1 MVASTMIGIDIGEDH
16 VHVVKLR
23 RTGRGLSLLGMA
35 SFPTPDGAITGA
47 SIANPRLLADAL
59 RQAMKAY
66 EIGGGIAVAGLPGR
80 AAASRVLDLPVMSRE
95 ELTSVIAGEMEH
107 YRVIPANQ
115 GTFDFV
121 PLGDASEES
130 RRQKVLVMAADAR
143 IVEGYRD
150 TLRLAGLQMAAL
162 EPTALAAARAA
173 FPSLPRDGVAFI
185 TVGARSSEL
194 AVFHGGTLRYLRQ
207 LDVGA
212 ADLKAGRVA
221 VAVEA
226 GEGERREEES
236 RPAIP
241 VLAAPSG
248 AADSFAFEIQ
258 RSIDFYHRE
267 APAAARVER
276 VVLCADMDQLPEL
289 DRRLEETLGLPVS
302 LCEPFNGISYSDR
315 RFNPASLSR
324 LGPGCSAAVGLALRG
339 LEEAPPAD
347 GEEGPQAPRI
357 DLASAGP
364 EAKLARAA
372 PRWLTRGLVAS
383 VALVLVVLTGWI
395 SLHRSLARRQAEL
408 AAARSELAAVSQ
420 EEQER
425 ISAARRAEEARR
437 IVQLHGLPWSD
448 ILLHVS
454 ASMPDQVWLT
464 SVRVESGNT
473 LRLEG
478 YALSASSVAT
488 LMESFA
494 RSPLFSGPQ
503 MSSIVKQTVGPS
515 TVVKYEVKVGVTPP
529 VPPTPAAATA
539 TGQPL
544 PAAAGAAAPAVTEA
558 GSAP

>member
-1 MVASTMIGIDIGEDH
+1 MAASAMIGIDIGEDH
-16 VHVVKLR
+16 IHVVKLR
-23 RTGRGLSLLGMA
+23 RTARGLSLLGMA

-47 SIANPRLLADAL
+47 SITNPRLLADAL
-59 RQAMKAY
+59 RQAMRAY
-66 EIGGGIAVAGLPGR
+66 EITGGAAVAGLPGR

-107 YRVIPANQ
+107 YRVIPAHQ

-143 IVEGYRD
+143 VVESYRD
-150 TLRLAGLQMAAL
+150 ALRLAGLQMAAL
-162 EPTALAAARAA
+162 EPAALAAARAA
-173 FPSLPRDGVAFI
+173 FPSLRRDGVAFI

-207 LDVGA
+207 LDAGA

-221 VAVEA
+221 VTAEA
-226 GEGERREEES
+226 DDEQHREEEES
-236 RPAIP
+236 RPSIP

-267 APAAARVER
+267 APADARVER
-276 VVLCADMDQLPEL
+276 VVLCADMDQLPDL

-302 LCEPFNGISYSDR
+302 LCEPFNGISYNDR

-339 LEEAPPAD
+339 LEEAPETD
-347 GEEGPQAPRI
+347 GEEEPQAPRM
-357 DLASAGP
+357 DLAAAGP
-364 EAKLARAA
+364 EAKLARVA
-372 PRWLTRGLVAS
+372 PRWLTWGLVAS

-395 SLHRSLARRQAEL
+395 SLQRSLARRQAQL
-408 AAARSELAAVSQ
+408 AAAQSELAAVSQ

-425 ISAARRAEEARR
+425 VSAARRAEEARR
-437 IVQLHGLPWSD
+437 IVQLHGLPWAD

-454 ASMPDQVWLT
+454 ASMPEQVWLT

-478 YALSASSVAT
+478 YALSAASVAT

-503 MSSIVKQTVGPS
+503 MSSIVKQNVGAN
-515 TVVKYEVKVGVTPP
+515 TVVKYDVKVGVTPP
-529 VPPTPAAATA
+529 TTPAPPSAATTGPPLPAVEAAAT
-539 TGQPL
+539 G
-544 PAAAGAAAPAVTEA
+544 AGRAP
-558 GSAP
+558 